1 MADLQYHSSEC
12 ETKKNSYEE
21 YNNLDFNINVG
32 EGRVLVKN
40 SVRFLCNLQVRD
52 NGGRAGGGVY
62 FDHKCGIH
70 AFIDSVQTS
79 FTGGGAADMLGVKEN
94 ITNYARYVAMSGIA
108 TKQPEDYTNASNLCE
123 LKGFSWETSDLLAR
137 GLNQNADTRV
147 TTGGDNTVLAD
158 IDASMKPMCILNKMS
173 GGNLPY
179 SKSGNIRLTLNLA
192 AARSALMGA
201 GLNNAQDDYIITNP
215 RLTFHSM
222 PDSGQEPQ
230 VVCRAVYSVKN
241 SIVSNFANIQAKV
254 PSVCDSVSIS
264 FQQQAREQVA
274 PFSNYQ
280 CEKPRGLEKIQ
291 FLFNDSTNQYIT
303 YAINDQ
309 TEMLAGFVDSFVDTG
324 HNQVSISTFDDNQ
337 SFGVGLSFNGFI
349 DLSNQKFG
357 FQVESKCTNAFAYN
371 AYMFFHSILT
381 V

>member
-70 AFIDSVQTS
+70 A
-79 FTGGGAADMLGVKEN
+79 
-94 ITNYARYVAMSGIA
+94 
-108 TKQPEDYTNASNLCE
+108 
-123 LKGFSWETSDLLAR
+123 FSWETSDLLAR

-215 RLTFHSM
+215 ILLIFKQKFRRF
-222 PDSGQEPQ
+222 
-230 VVCRAVYSVKN
+230 A
-241 SIVSNFANIQAKV
+241 IVLASH
-254 PSVCDSVSIS
+254 
-264 FQQQAREQVA
+264 
-274 PFSNYQ
+274 FSNKR
-280 CEKPRGLEKIQ
+280 ENK
-291 FLFNDSTNQYIT
+291 
-303 YAINDQ
+303 
-309 TEMLAGFVDSFVDTG
+309 
-324 HNQVSISTFDDNQ
+324 
-337 SFGVGLSFNGFI
+337 
-349 DLSNQKFG
+349 
-357 FQVESKCTNAFAYN
+357 
-371 AYMFFHSILT
+371 
-381 V
+381 